1 MSEDLAEIEADV
13 EAELALI
20 TDDQLEADICR
31 ESFFEFFC
39 AFWHTIEAVELKLN
53 WHIEYL
59 CNQLQEVY
67 ELWEQGRPQPNVL
80 INVPPGTSKSTT
92 VTQLFPAWL
101 WVRKPSIRL
110 ISSSFNAGLSISH
123 STKTRLCLKSPKFQ
137 RLYPGLVEFQQD
149 QDGKTDYRNTA
160 LGQRYSTSTT
170 GGPTGN
176 HADFIIIDDPL
187 NPQKSASEAA
197 LASASQ
203 HLKTLA
209 TRTTDPERTVTIM
222 VMQRISDKDPA
233 GEWLSSGRPLRHI
246 CLPGEL
252 TKDEKT
258 GVVGKQVRPAYLKEE
273 YVDGLLDPI
282 RRPRSVLQDL
292 KVVLGSYGY
301 AGQIQQLP
309 APDEGGIIK
318 KAWFRTMPYPEF
330 LKLPGASAAVWHGD
344 ADTAYTDQQKNDPS
358 ALLISCYIGQTLY
371 VCYVDEMWLEMPA
384 LKRRLPLNLATH
396 NAATA
401 RSKLYVEPK
410 ASGKSV
416 VQELRDITELNI
428 VEAPTP
434 DGDKRSR
441 VNTASPFIEAGRVV
455 LIDGSWNEKL
465 INQAAAFP
473 NAAHDDMLDCL
484 TQAIRRYQPNGS
496 KPISTYQTYSSAP

>member
-1 MSEDLAEIEADV
+1 VPEQLLPTT
-13 EAELALI
+13 EAELDAALLAL
-20 TDDQLEADICR
+20 TPDELEADICQ

-39 AFWHTIEAVELKLN
+39 AFWSTIEAVELKLN

-67 ELWEQGRPQPNVL
+67 ETWAAVKPQPDVL

-101 WVRKPSIRL
+101 WVKRPSIRL

-137 RLYPGLVEFQQD
+137 RLFPGLVEFQED

-187 NPQKSASEAA
+187 NPQKAASEAA
-197 LASASQ
+197 LVAASE

-209 TRTTDPERTVTIM
+209 TRTTDPERTVKIM
-222 VMQRISDKDPA
+222 VMQRISEKDPA
-233 GEWLSSGRPLRHI
+233 GEWLTSGKPLRHI

-282 RRPRSVLQDL
+282 RRPRPVLQGL
-292 KVVLGSYGY
+292 KVALGSYAY
-301 AGQIQQLP
+301 AGQVQQMP
-309 APDEGGIIK
+309 APDEGGILK
-318 KAWFRTMPYPEF
+318 KAWFRTISYPDF
-330 LKLPGASAAVWHGD
+330 LKVPGASSAVWHGD

-358 ALLISCYIGQTLY
+358 ALLISTYLGQTLY
-371 VCYVDEMWLEMPA
+371 VSFVDEMWLEFPA
-384 LKRRLPLNLATH
+384 LKKKLPELLATH
-396 NAATA
+396 GATTA
-401 RSKLYVEPK
+401 QSKLHVEPK

-416 VQELRDITELNI
+416 VQDLKAITQLNV

-441 VNTASPFIEAGRVV
+441 VNTASAFIESGRVV
-455 LIDGSWNEKL
+455 LLDGSWNEKL

-473 NAAHDDMLDCL
+473 TAAHDDMLDCL
-484 TQAIRRYQPNGS
+484 TQAIRRYQPVGN
-496 KPISTYQTYSSAP
+496 KPIQVYQSFKAQ

>member
-1 MSEDLAEIEADV
+1 MAEQLLPTT
-13 EAELALI
+13 EAELDAALLAL
-20 TDDQLEADICR
+20 TPDELEADICK

-59 CNQLQEVY
+59 CNQLQEVF
-67 ELWEQGRPQPNVL
+67 ETWAAGTPQPDVL

-110 ISSSFNAGLSISH
+110 ISSSFNAALSISH

-137 RLYPGLVEFQQD
+137 RLYPGLIEFQDD

-187 NPQKSASEAA
+187 NPQKAASEAA
-197 LASASQ
+197 LHSASE

-209 TRTTDPERTVTIM
+209 TRTTDPERTVKIM
-222 VMQRISDKDPA
+222 VMQRIAEKDPA

-282 RRPRSVLQDL
+282 RRPRPVLQGL
-292 KVVLGSYGY
+292 KVALGSYAY
-301 AGQIQQLP
+301 AGQVQQLP
-309 APDEGGIIK
+309 APDEGGILK
-318 KAWFRTMPYPEF
+318 KAWFRTITFADF
-330 LKLPGASAAVWHGD
+330 LKVSGAAKAIWHGD

-358 ALLISCYIGQTLY
+358 ALLISTYLGQTLY
-371 VCYVDEMWLEMPA
+371 VRFVDEMWLELPG
-384 LKRRLPLNLATH
+384 LKKKLPELLATH
-396 NAATA
+396 EAATA
-401 RSKLYVEPK
+401 QSKLHVEPK

-416 VQELRDITELNI
+416 VQELKAITQLNV

-441 VNTASPFIEAGRVV
+441 VNTASAFIEAGRVV

-473 NAAHDDMLDCL
+473 TAAHDDMLDCL
-484 TQAIRRYQPNGS
+484 TQAIRRYQPVGG
-496 KPISTYQTYSSAP
+496 KPITTYQSFKPQ

>member
-1 MSEDLAEIEADV
+1 VSELLPTT
-13 EAELALI
+13 EAEFDEALAAL
-20 TDDQLEADICR
+20 TPDQLEADICK

-53 WHIEYL
+53 WHIRYL
-59 CNQLQEVY
+59 CDQLQEVY
-67 ELWEQGRPQPNVL
+67 ELWAAKRTQPDVL

-101 WVRKPSIRL
+101 WVRQPSIRL
-110 ISSSFNAGLSISH
+110 ISSSFNAALSISH

-137 RLYPGLVEFQQD
+137 RLYPGLVAFQDD

-187 NPQKSASEAA
+187 NPQKAASEAA
-197 LASASQ
+197 LLSASD

-209 TRTTDPERTVTIM
+209 TRTTDPERTVKIM
-222 VMQRISDKDPA
+222 VMQRISEKDPA
-233 GEWLSSGRPLRHI
+233 GEWLASGRPLRHI

-252 TKDEKT
+252 TKDKQT

-282 RRPRSVLQDL
+282 RRPRHVLQGL
-292 KVVLGSYGY
+292 KVALGSYAY
-301 AGQIQQLP
+301 AGQVQQLP
-309 APDEGGIIK
+309 APDEGGILK
-318 KAWFRTMPYPEF
+318 KAWFRTITYADF
-330 LKLPGASAAVWHGD
+330 LKLPGAASAIWHGD
-344 ADTAYTDQQKNDPS
+344 ADTAYTDSQKNDPS
-358 ALLISCYIGQTLY
+358 ALLISTYIGQTLY
-371 VCYVDEMWLEMPA
+371 VSYVDEMWLEMPA
-384 LKRRLPLNLATH
+384 LKRRLPIDLATH

-401 RSKLYVEPK
+401 QSKLYVEPK

-416 VQELRDITELNI
+416 VQELRDITQLNV

-473 NAAHDDMLDCL
+473 TAAHDDMLDCL
-484 TQAIRRYQPNGS
+484 TQAIRRHTATGGAPITHYQSFRPN
-496 KPISTYQTYSSAP
+496 A

>member
-1 MSEDLAEIEADV
+1 VPEQLPAT
-13 EAELALI
+13 EAELDEALAAL
-20 TDDQLEADICR
+20 TPDQLEADICK

-59 CNQLQEVY
+59 CNQLQEVF
-67 ELWEQGRPQPNVL
+67 ETWAAGTPQPDVL

-110 ISSSFNAGLSISH
+110 ISSSFNAALSISH

-137 RLYPGLVEFQQD
+137 QLYPGLIEFQDD

-187 NPQKSASEAA
+187 NPQKAASEAA
-197 LASASQ
+197 LHSASE

-209 TRTTDPERTVTIM
+209 TRTTDPERTVKIM
-222 VMQRISDKDPA
+222 VMQRIAEKDPA
-233 GEWLSSGRPLRHI
+233 GEWLASGRPLRHI

-282 RRPRSVLQDL
+282 RRPRLVLQGL
-292 KVVLGSYGY
+292 KVALGSYAY
-301 AGQIQQLP
+301 AGQVQQLP
-309 APDEGGIIK
+309 APDEGGILK
-318 KAWFRTMPYPEF
+318 KAWFRTITFADF
-330 LKLPGASAAVWHGD
+330 LKLPGAAKAIWHGD
-344 ADTAYTDQQKNDPS
+344 ADTAYTDSQKNDPS
-358 ALLISCYIGQTLY
+358 ALLISTYLGQTLY
-371 VCYVDEMWLEMPA
+371 VSFVDEMWLEFPQ
-384 LKRRLPLNLATH
+384 LQKRLPELLAAH
-396 NAATA
+396 GAATTQ
-401 RSKLYVEPK
+401 SKLHVEPK

-416 VQELRDITELNI
+416 VQGLRSITQLNV

-473 NAAHDDMLDCL
+473 TAAHDDMLDCL
-484 TQAIRRYQPNGS
+484 TQAIRRHTDTGGT
-496 KPISTYQTYSSAP
+496 PITTYQTFKPQ